1 MKIKIAKM
9 QPEHIPTLAVI
20 EQQCFHTPWSENALA
35 AELEEDGSL
44 FLVAEGPEP
53 LGYVGCKTVL
63 DEGYITNVA
72 VRPDARRH
80 GIARRLLQELQKVA
94 EKQGLSFI
102 TLEVRVSNV
111 AAIALYEKAGYISVG
126 TRKAFYHDPKED
138 AMLMTLFLDKES
150 VD

>member
-1 MKIKIAKM
+1 M
-9 QPEHIPTLAVI
+9 QRAHQACETVNKSCLLY
-20 EQQCFHTPWSENALA
+20 TS
-35 AELEEDGSL
+35 
-44 FLVAEGPEP
+44 EP

-102 TLEVRVSNV
+102 TLEVRVSNA
-111 AAIALYEKAGYISVG
+111 AAIALYEKAGYILSLI
-126 TRKAFYHDPKED
+126 HI
-138 AMLMTLFLDKES
+138 
-150 VD
+150 

>member
-9 QPEHIPTLAVI
+9 QPEHIPALAVI

-72 VRPDARRH
+72 AWHCPPSIAGTAKSSGEAGAVVYYPGST
-80 GIARRLLQELQKVA
+80 GIQC
-94 EKQGLSFI
+94 SSHCFI
-102 TLEVRVSNV
+102 
-111 AAIALYEKAGYISVG
+111 
-126 TRKAFYHDPKED
+126 
-138 AMLMTLFLDKES
+138 
-150 VD
+150 